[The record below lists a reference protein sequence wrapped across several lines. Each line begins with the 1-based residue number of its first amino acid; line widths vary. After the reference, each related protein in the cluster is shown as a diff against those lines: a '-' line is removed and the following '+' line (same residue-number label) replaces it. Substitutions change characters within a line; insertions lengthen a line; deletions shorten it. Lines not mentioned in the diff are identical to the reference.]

1 MKNPWFAAIVIV
13 SVFSTFS
20 LAQKLTNLK
29 NQPPDGAGI
38 AFQMT
43 DGTVIFQGNS
53 QSDWWKL
60 TPDIK
65 GSYLNG
71 TWSQV
76 ASLPSGYVPLYFAS
90 AVLADGRLVIVGGEY
105 NSLQFLLTNKA

>member
-1 MKNPWFAAIVIV
+1 MPKKLSLAVMLLLAL
-13 SVFSTFS
+13 SSMS
-20 LAQKLTNLK
+20 LAQKLTNLV

-38 AFQMT
+38 GFQMT

-60 TPDIK
+60 TPDK
-65 GSYLNG
+65 FGSYVKG

-90 AVLADGRLVIVGGEY
+90 ACWLMA
-105 NSLQFLLTNKA
+105 AW